1 MTRLAISYR
10 TRPHT
15 SRYNTTTDLFR
26 TQYQTQ
32 PTMTTVSE
40 QQPQQ
45 QPSPSVLT
53 VLSLLDTYA
62 VVHEQ
67 GNTFQKQSFWNL
79 HKARHRKT
87 GGLLANN
94 TVKASYAREELRA
107 RSILLKENKDGT
119 VEAEPDLVDNDD
131 NGDDQ
136 KDSCLTEAPKRF
148 VLVDAVEQK
157 REAEKENASTATTPS
172 DTSTANDNA
181 AAAGMRNRK
190 KASSQQ
196 QAADDSD
203 AKTKW
208 TVEDQETDEVLDEE
222 ARLTAADPLLLF
234 GGGLPPRDLLV
245 AQKEAKEALAKYVEA
260 ANLIAAIQHEMSLL
274 AAKQAKK

>member
-1 MTRLAISYR
+1 
-10 TRPHT
+10 
-15 SRYNTTTDLFR
+15 
-26 TQYQTQ
+26 
-32 PTMTTVSE
+32 MTTVSE
-40 QQPQQ
+40 QQPKQ

-87 GGLLANN
+87 AGLLAEN
-94 TVKASYAREELRA
+94 TVQASYVREELRA
-107 RSILLKENKDGT
+107 RTILLKENKDGT
-119 VEAEPDLVDNDD
+119 VETEPDLVDDDD
-131 NGDDQ
+131 N
-136 KDSCLTEAPKRF
+136 KKNSRLTEAPKRF

-157 REAEKENASTATTPS
+157 REAEKENAATATTPS
-172 DTSTANDNA
+172 ETSTTNDNA
-181 AAAGMRNRK
+181 AAAGLRNRK

-196 QAADDSD
+196 TPVVGQAADESD
-203 AKTKW
+203 ANTKW
-208 TVEDQETDEVLDEE
+208 TVEEQEADEVLDEE

-234 GGGLPPRDLLV
+234 GGGLPPRELLV

-260 ANLIAAIQHEMSLL
+260 ANLIAAIQHEMSLI
-274 AAKQAKK
+274 AAKQSKK